1 MKRLFIPLIGLL
13 LSTLSFAQVG
23 ELRSNLA
30 MGVNAGYNLSRVDF
44 SPTIKQEL
52 QPGLTGGFTLR
63 YTTEKYFALIC
74 AAQLEV
80 NLAQR
85 GWRELIEDGS
95 NNTYHRTTNYIEIP
109 FFAHLGWG
117 KREDKMQF
125 FVNAGPQFGFYLP
138 SKKEEYYG
146 FSEEYP
152 WDESK
157 RPGSTTQQYGKAVE
171 NTLEYGIAGG
181 VGMELKTGIGNFLIE
196 GRYFFGL
203 SDMFGNSK
211 ADPFGRSANTTITGK
226 ISYLIDIT
234 K

>member
-1 MKRLFIPLIGLL
+1 MKRLILPLLCILL
-13 LSTLSFAQVG
+13 GTASFAQVG

-30 MGVNAGYNLSRVDF
+30 VGFNGGYNLSKVDF
-44 SPTIKQEL
+44 SPTIKQNL
-52 QPGLTGGFTLR
+52 HPGLTGGLTLR
-63 YTTEKYFALIC
+63 YTTEKYFSLIC

-80 NLAQR
+80 NFAQR
-85 GWRELIEDGS
+85 GWDEMIDDGS
-95 NNTYHRTTNYIEIP
+95 NNTYSRTTNYVEIP
-109 FFAHLGWG
+109 FLAHIGWG
-117 KREDKMQF
+117 KEDRGLQF
-125 FVNAGPQFGFYLP
+125 FINAGPQLGLYL
-138 SKKEEYYG
+138 SDSEHYG
-146 FSEEYP
+146 FTEEYP
-152 WDESK
+152 WDISK
-157 RPGSTTQQYGKAVE
+157 RPNNIIEQYGREIE

-181 VGMELKTGIGNFLIE
+181 AGLELKTGIGNFIIE

>member
-1 MKRLFIPLIGLL
+1 MRRSLLPLICLL
-13 LSTLSFAQVG
+13 LSAASFAQVG

-30 MGVNAGYNLSRVDF
+30 VGFNGGYNLSRVDF

-80 NLAQR
+80 NFAQR
-85 GWRELIEDGS
+85 GWKELIEDGS
-95 NNTYHRTTNYIEIP
+95 YNTYHRTTNYIEIP

-117 KREDKMQF
+117 QEEQGVQF

-138 SKKEEYYG
+138 SKEEEYYG

-157 RPGSTTQQYGKAVE
+157 RPGATQQYGKAVE

-181 VGMELKTGIGNFLIE
+181 LGMELKTDIGNFLIE

>member
-1 MKRLFIPLIGLL
+1 MRRILLPIFCIL
-13 LSTLSFAQVG
+13 LSTTAFAQVG

-30 MGVNAGYNLSRVDF
+30 LGFNGGYNLSSVDF
-44 SPTIKQEL
+44 SPTIKQGL

-80 NLAQR
+80 NFAQR
-85 GWRELIEDGS
+85 GWNELIDDGS
-95 NNTYHRTTNYIEIP
+95 NNTYNRTTNYIEVP

-117 KREDKMQF
+117 KEERGLQF
-125 FVNAGPQFGFYLP
+125 FINAGPQVGLYL
-138 SKKEEYYG
+138 KNDKEEYYG
-146 FSEEYP
+146 YSEEYP
-152 WDESK
+152 WDESN
-157 RPGSTTQQYGKAVE
+157 RPNNITEQYGKAIE

-181 VGMELKTGIGNFLIE
+181 LGLELKTNIGNFIIE

>member
-1 MKRLFIPLIGLL
+1 MRRFILPLLCIL
-13 LSTLSFAQVG
+13 LSTTAMAQVG

-30 MGVNAGYNLSRVDF
+30 VGFNGGCNLSRVDF
-44 SPTIKQEL
+44 SPTIKQNL
-52 QPGLTGGFTLR
+52 QPGLTGGITLR

-80 NLAQR
+80 NIAQR
-85 GWRELIEDGS
+85 GWNELIEDGT
-95 NNTYHRTTNYIEIP
+95 NNTYHRVTNYVEIP

-117 KREDKMQF
+117 KEERGMQF
-125 FVNAGPQFGFYLP
+125 FVNAGPQIGIFLND
-138 SKKEEYYG
+138 KEHYG
-146 FSEEYP
+146 FTSEQP
-152 WDESK
+152 WDETK
-157 RPGSTTQQYGKAVE
+157 RPNNIIQQYNKQIE

-181 VGMELKTGIGNFLIE
+181 LGMELKTAIGNFIVE

-211 ADPFGRSANTTITGK
+211 ADPFGRSANTTITAK
-226 ISYLIDIT
+226 VSYLIDIT

>member
-1 MKRLFIPLIGLL
+1 MRRLLLPLFCML
-13 LSTLSFAQVG
+13 LSTTALAQVG
-23 ELRSNLA
+23 ELCSNLA
-30 MGVNAGYNLSRVDF
+30 VGFNGGYNLSSVDF
-44 SPTIKQEL
+44 SPTIKQGL
-52 QPGLTGGFTLR
+52 QPGYTGGLILR

-80 NLAQR
+80 NFAQR
-85 GWRELIEDGS
+85 GWNEMIDDGS
-95 NNTYHRTTNYIEIP
+95 HNTYNRTTNYVEIP

-117 KREDKMQF
+117 KEERGLQF
-125 FVNAGPQFGFYLP
+125 FVNAGPQLGLYL
-138 SKKEEYYG
+138 SDEEHYG
-146 FSEEYP
+146 FSKEYP
-152 WDESK
+152 WDESN
-157 RPGSTTQQYGKAVE
+157 RPNHIIEQYGKAIE

-181 VGMELKTGIGNFLIE
+181 LGMELKTGIGNFIIE

>member
-1 MKRLFIPLIGLL
+1 MKRLLIPLIALL
-13 LSTLSFAQVG
+13 LSATAMAQVG

-30 MGVNAGYNLSRVDF
+30 IGCNGGYNLSRVDF
-44 SPTIKQEL
+44 SPTIKQNL
-52 QPGLTGGFTLR
+52 QPGLTGGLTLR

-80 NLAQR
+80 NFAQR
-85 GWRELIEDGS
+85 GWNELIEDGS
-95 NNTYHRTTNYIEIP
+95 GNTYSRTTNYVEIP

-117 KREDKMQF
+117 QEERGMQF
-125 FVNAGPQFGFYLP
+125 FINAGPQLGLFLND
-138 SKKEEYYG
+138 EEYYG
-146 FSEEYP
+146 FSAEHP
-152 WDESK
+152 WDESQ
-157 RPGSTTQQYGKAVE
+157 RPNNITMQYGKQVE

-181 VGMELKTGIGNFLIE
+181 AGMELKTAIGNFIIE

-203 SDMFGNSK
+203 SDMFGNAK

>member
-1 MKRLFIPLIGLL
+1 MKRLLIPILGIFFSLA
-13 LSTLSFAQVG
+13 SFAQVG

-30 MGVNAGYNLSRVDF
+30 IGANGGFNLSRVDF

-52 QPGLTGGFTLR
+52 HPGLTGGFTLR
-63 YTTEKYFALIC
+63 YTTEKYFSLIC

-80 NLAQR
+80 NFAQR
-85 GWRELIEDGS
+85 GWNELIDDGS
-95 NNTYHRTTNYIEIP
+95 NNTYHRTTNYVEIP

-117 KREDKMQF
+117 QEERGMQF
-125 FVNAGPQFGFYLP
+125 FINAGPQLGLFLND
-138 SKKEEYYG
+138 EEYYG
-146 FSEEYP
+146 FSAEHP
-152 WDESK
+152 WDESQ
-157 RPGSTTQQYGKAVE
+157 RPNNITMQYGKQVE

-181 VGMELKTGIGNFLIE
+181 AGMELKTAIGNFIIE

-203 SDMFGNSK
+203 SDMFGNAK

>member
-1 MKRLFIPLIGLL
+1 MRRLLLPLFCIL
-13 LSTLSFAQVG
+13 LSTTALAQVG

-30 MGVNAGYNLSRVDF
+30 VGFNGGYNLSSVDF
-44 SPTIKQEL
+44 SPTIKQGL
-52 QPGLTGGFTLR
+52 QPGYTGGLTLR

-74 AAQLEV
+74 AAQLEL
-80 NLAQR
+80 NFAQR
-85 GWRELIEDGS
+85 GWNEMIDDGS
-95 NNTYHRTTNYIEIP
+95 HNTYSRTTNYVEIP

-117 KREDKMQF
+117 KEERGLQF
-125 FVNAGPQFGFYLP
+125 FVNAGPQLGLYL
-138 SKKEEYYG
+138 SDEEHYG
-146 FSEEYP
+146 FTAEYP
-152 WDESK
+152 WDDSN
-157 RPGSTTQQYGKAVE
+157 RPNHIIEQYGKAIE
-171 NTLEYGIAGG
+171 NTFEYGIAGG
-181 VGMELKTGIGNFLIE
+181 LGLELKTGIGNFIIE

>member
-1 MKRLFIPLIGLL
+1 MKRLLIPIFGML
-13 LSTLSFAQVG
+13 LSIASFAQVG

-30 MGVNAGYNLSRVDF
+30 IGANGGFNLSRVDF

-52 QPGLTGGFTLR
+52 HPGLTGGLTLR
-63 YTTEKYFALIC
+63 YTTEKYFSLIC

-80 NLAQR
+80 NFAQR
-85 GWRELIEDGS
+85 GWNEFIDDGS
-95 NNTYHRTTNYIEIP
+95 NNTYHRTTNYVEIP

-117 KREDKMQF
+117 QEVRGMQYF
-125 FVNAGPQFGFYLP
+125 INAGPQLGIYLND
-138 SKKEEYYG
+138 EEYYG
-146 FSEEYP
+146 FSAEYP
-152 WDESK
+152 WDDSR
-157 RPGSTTQQYGKAVE
+157 RPNYINMQYGKQVE

-181 VGMELKTGIGNFLIE
+181 AGMELKTAIGNFIIE

-203 SDMFGNSK
+203 SDMFGNAK